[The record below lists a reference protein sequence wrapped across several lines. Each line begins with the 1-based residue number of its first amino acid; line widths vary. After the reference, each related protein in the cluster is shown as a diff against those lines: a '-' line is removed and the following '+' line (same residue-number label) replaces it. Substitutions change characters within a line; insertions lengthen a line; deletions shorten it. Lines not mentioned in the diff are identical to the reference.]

1 MLELESLEHMYSRQN
16 TTLSLKTEA
25 IINKNGNNLCF
36 REYTFLKL
44 PVTNNNNNRQTYQNK
59 ANNFC
64 TACCLYLDWTAN
76 ANSLKTTLAAITEM
90 CVVGCRLR
98 WMLRRR
104 FGLFTETCSVV
115 SLCVTDR
122 DAVCVVDSDGS
133 KEACVG
139 WRPDLPQRK
148 RQFGGVPCDAAFRQ
162 NSSTNCLIKQCS
174 ELRTNFE
181 ARLEIEVRN
190 CVQLLAIEN
199 VYFAQ
204 QWCHSVAADLPWSL
218 WPPWFSRFCTGISL

>member
-1 MLELESLEHMYSRQN
+1 MFQGVHIFEVASH
-16 TTLSLKTEA
+16 K
-25 IINKNGNNLCF
+25 
-36 REYTFLKL
+36 
-44 PVTNNNNNRQTYQNK
+44 RQTYQNK

-64 TACCLYLDWTAN
+64 TACCLYLNWTAN

-148 RQFGGVPCDAAFRQ
+148 RQFGGGVPCDAAFRQ

-181 ARLEIEVRN
+181 ARLGIEVRN
-190 CVQLLAIEN
+190 
-199 VYFAQ
+199 
-204 QWCHSVAADLPWSL
+204 
-218 WPPWFSRFCTGISL
+218 